1 MSTFDIFHLK
11 TNPFRLTPS
20 TDANE
25 LVWAGFPEIKRK
37 IEQRIRRSIQIPNT
51 SLILNWGE
59 YGSGKT
65 HAAKY
70 FSKENVLKELAG
82 EDHASPYSITI
93 CFPKSKDPVKD
104 IFIQI
109 VDRINFTELRTKLM
123 NSEIDL
129 PVAIQFVTDN
139 LFIRNLFST
148 IFNKQEQPIE
158 EFLVKGYL
166 YGTSDAKELL
176 KKGVLRK
183 LSTDTDYTEFLG
195 ALFSL
200 MTYENKAYSCVI
212 LWIDEFEDI
221 SILNST
227 NISNVNNF
235 IRTIIDKTPNN
246 LLIFLN
252 LTQSSM
258 MDVQDLGEYLQEAVR
273 SRIKDRIEL
282 KMPDSDE
289 LKLYIKE
296 LLNHPAFRD
305 DSMKDYG
312 YEPFSEEVID
322 AIIADLGIVSLRRY
336 NEAFS
341 LLLENAAFDNKAVI
355 DMDYYNGMKDEIIG
369 WK

>member
-1 MSTFDIFHLK
+1 MGTFDIFSLK

-20 TDANE
+20 TDVNE
-25 LVWAGFPEIKRK
+25 LVWAGFPEIKTK

-70 FSKENVLKELAG
+70 FGKENVLKELAG
-82 EDHASPYSITI
+82 DDYAIPYAITI

-104 IFIQI
+104 IFFQV
-109 VDRINFTELRTKLM
+109 VDRINFTDLRTKL
-123 NSEIDL
+123 NSSIVDWTN
-129 PVAIQFVTDN
+129 AIQYVSDN
-139 LFIRNLFST
+139 LFIRKLLDT
-148 IFNKQEQPIE
+148 VFNSPNQLIE
-158 EFLVKGYL
+158 ESNIKGYL

-176 KKGVLRK
+176 KVGGLRK

-200 MTYENKAYSCVI
+200 MTYDKKAYSCI
-212 LWIDEFEDI
+212 IFWIDEFEDI
-221 SILNST
+221 SLLNST

-282 KMPDSDE
+282 KMPDATE

-296 LLNHPAFRD
+296 LLNHPVFRD
-305 DSMKDYG
+305 HIVDSDIFK
-312 YEPFSEEVID
+312 PFSEDVID
-322 AIIADLGIVSLRRY
+322 AVITDLGMVSLRRY

-341 LLLENAAFDNKAVI
+341 LLLENAAFDKKALI
-355 DMDYYNGMKDEIIG
+355 DIDYYNSVKDEIIG